1 ATLNLTMNYLQA
13 LLSTTVITD
22 VFFFEYLHKFVARLP
37 AGYVNTLRINK
48 RPASYEAGTF
58 VLVHQLEL
66 VD

>member
-1 ATLNLTMNYLQA
+1 RPLSPPLFKHLQA

-48 RPASYEAGTF
+48 RPASYEAG
-58 VLVHQLEL
+58 LLY
-66 VD
+66 